1 MNITSAKYYK
11 RQDGSN
17 GSVMATINGEVMSVP
32 IAEDNRHYIAIQEW
46 VADGNK
52 IEDADQRYF
61 PFYKY

>member
-1 MNITSAKYYK
+1 MNITSAQYLK

-17 GSVMATINGEVMSVP
+17 GSIMATIDGEVMSVP

-52 IEDADQRYF
+52 IEDAD
-61 PFYKY
+61 